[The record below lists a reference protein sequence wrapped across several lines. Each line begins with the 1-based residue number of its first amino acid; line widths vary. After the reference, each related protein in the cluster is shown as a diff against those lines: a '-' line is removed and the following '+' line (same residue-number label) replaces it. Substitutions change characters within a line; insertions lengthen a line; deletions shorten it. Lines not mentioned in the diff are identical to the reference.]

1 MSISLKRRAMIA
13 ATGAMLALAVTAGP
27 SIAADDDHDH
37 DHDHDHST
45 PAASTMPTFTG

>member
-37 DHDHDHST
+37 DHST